1 MSKQLREWTAPDGR
15 EKVLAEFM
23 PCGGEI
29 CKGCEERCQNV
40 DGRTPQAEWMA
51 DEIVRLRETIRH
63 LACPICGTVNPP
75 EVHTCT
81 PRPKVTT
88 VQRWDVIDERLHSIY
103 GKFNSREDAQ
113 FYADGTDF
121 RVVQMAYVDVTA
133 ATIHDAPHTV
143 KRVALIDTDTGEGEG

>member
-1 MSKQLREWTAPDGR
+1 MSAASER

-23 PCGGEI
+23 PCSGEV
-29 CKGCEERCQNV
+29 CKGCELICQHE

-81 PRPKVTT
+81 PRPKVTKLLDEW
-88 VQRWDVIDERLHSIY
+88 RVIARDGADFSVFYSVNADTAKHADE
-103 GKFNSREDAQ
+103 KWPN
-113 FYADGTDF
+113 
-121 RVVQMAYVDVTA
+121 
-133 ATIHDAPHTV
+133 DAPHTV
-143 KRVALIDTDTGEGEG
+143 RRVALVEETRG

>member
-1 MSKQLREWTAPDGR
+1 MSAASER

-23 PCGGEI
+23 PCSGEV
-29 CKGCEERCQNV
+29 CKGCELICQHE

-63 LACPICGTVNPP
+63 LACPRCGTVNPP

-81 PRPKVTT
+81 PRAKVWK
-88 VQRWDVIDERLHSIY
+88 VEDEWRLY
-103 GKFNSREDAQ
+103 DRVGVYTSRVAPEDL
-113 FYADGTDF
+113 D
-121 RVVQMAYVDVTA
+121 
-133 ATIHDAPHTV
+133 TIAKRYDKRYPDYAPHTV